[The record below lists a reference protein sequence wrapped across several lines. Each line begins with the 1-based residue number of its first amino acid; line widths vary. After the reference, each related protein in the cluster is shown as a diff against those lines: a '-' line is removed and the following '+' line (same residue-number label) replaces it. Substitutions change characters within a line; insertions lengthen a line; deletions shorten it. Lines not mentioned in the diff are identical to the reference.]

1 MTHLELEISNP
12 CNERCLHCYRVC
24 QSTKK
29 GFLSADQAKSV
40 LLQAK
45 ELGAKQVTVT
55 GGEALLNPDWQKI
68 LQTADMMDYRI
79 SLFTNGTMMN
89 ESVAD
94 FLAGLSHLKEVQF
107 SLYALDESI
116 HDRITGLSGSCSKT
130 RAAIGM
136 LRERNIQIFVS
147 CPVMKENKTAVM
159 DVMRWCDDNNVPS
172 CADIF
177 IFGSSDYSKS
187 NLSHRLSWSD
197 LDEFFDLT
205 MQDNGRLSYIWG
217 KSYGK
222 RDLSQ
227 IEFYGGASHS
237 LCVSGDGTIYPAIGW
252 YEPLGN
258 IETDRLADVF
268 YHNPFLE
275 KIRSFK
281 AGDFKECLEC
291 DSSDFCHFCFS
302 PHITANGGQLG
313 KLDPEYCKYI
323 HYVKQAAQK
332 RDDFLL

>member
-1 MTHLELEISNP
+1 MGLDLGVIFFTSEVILRIICQMNKMEITTDIRMTSLELEISNP

-29 GFLSADQAKSV
+29 GFLSEKQAKSV
-40 LLQAK
+40 LQQAK
-45 ELGAKQVTVT
+45 KLGAKQVTVT
-55 GGEALLNPDWQKI
+55 GGEALINHDWQKI

-79 SLFTNGTMMN
+79 SLFTNGTMMS
-89 ESVAD
+89 ESAAD

-116 HDRITGLSGSCSKT
+116 HDRITGLSGSCSRT

-136 LRERNIQIFVS
+136 LRERNIPIFVS
-147 CPVMKENKTAVM
+147 CPVMKENKTAAAR
-159 DVMRWCDDNNVPS
+159 VMRWCDDNNVPS

-187 NLSHRLSWSD
+187 NLSHRLSWAE

-217 KSYGK
+217 NSYGK

-227 IEFYGGASHS
+227 IEFYGG
-237 LCVSGDGTIYPAIGW
+237 
-252 YEPLGN
+252 
-258 IETDRLADVF
+258 
-268 YHNPFLE
+268 
-275 KIRSFK
+275 
-281 AGDFKECLEC
+281 
-291 DSSDFCHFCFS
+291 S
-302 PHITANGGQLG
+302 PQSIA
-313 KLDPEYCKYI
+313 
-323 HYVKQAAQK
+323 
-332 RDDFLL
+332 